1 MRIQLVTVGTRVPD
15 WVDAGF
21 QDYARRL
28 PPQWRLQLKT
38 LRAPKRRILTAGGC
52 IAHEGDRL
60 LAAVPPKN
68 HVVALHKCGGAW
80 GTEEL
85 AARIGQWFHAGRDIA
100 LIIGGPD
107 GLAPA
112 CLARANEQWSLSRL
126 TLPHALVRVIVVEQL
141 YRASTIIRGHPY
153 HRA

>member
-1 MRIQLVTVGTRVPD
+1 MRIQLVTVGTRVPE
-15 WVDAGF
+15 WVNAGF
-21 QDYARRL
+21 QDYVRRL
-28 PPQWRLQLKT
+28 PREWRLQLKT
-38 LRAPKRRILTAGGC
+38 LRAAKRRGSTAAAC
-52 IAHEGDRL
+52 ITQEGKRL
-60 LAAVPPKN
+60 LAAVPPNN
-68 HVVALHKCGGAW
+68 HVIALHECGGAW
-80 GTEEL
+80 CTEEL
-85 AARIGQWFHAGRDIA
+85 AARVGRWLHAGRDIA